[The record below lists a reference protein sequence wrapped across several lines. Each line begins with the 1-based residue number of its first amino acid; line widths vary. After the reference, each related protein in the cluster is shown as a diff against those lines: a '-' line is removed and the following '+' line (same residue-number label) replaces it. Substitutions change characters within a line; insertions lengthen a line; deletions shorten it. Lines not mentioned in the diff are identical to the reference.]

1 MFYKSDGLPLTLSD
15 LTIIDTSMCTLP
27 SRNEHPEAQPGA
39 HFVFNDVFVICCEI
53 RTTMVKYIYIFV
65 VYFDDVQSV
74 LLRLGRVAS
83 LDFVG
88 RRNSYEEMSVVY
100 ST

>member
-39 HFVFNDVFVICCEI
+39 HFVFTDNGSCFWE
-53 RTTMVKYIYIFV
+53 
-65 VYFDDVQSV
+65 
-74 LLRLGRVAS
+74 LL
-83 LDFVG
+83 
-88 RRNSYEEMSVVY
+88 
-100 ST
+100 